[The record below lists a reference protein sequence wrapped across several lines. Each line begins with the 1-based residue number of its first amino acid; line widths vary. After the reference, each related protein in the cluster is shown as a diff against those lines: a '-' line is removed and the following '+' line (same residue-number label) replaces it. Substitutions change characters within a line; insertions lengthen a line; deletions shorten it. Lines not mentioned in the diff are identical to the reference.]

1 MDAAWDDLL
10 RLWVYPT
17 GSTYIEWHEGAPG
30 AGAETY
36 RRAVETCRQLVERS
50 GGNPS
55 YALRL
60 GRASKSMSLC
70 ELAAGLVARW
80 GRSFSTGTK
89 VMDAVLEL
97 TSSEHDD
104 FGLAACGVVFR
115 PEGFRLRHA
124 IRILRTCSLHL
135 EWGHQRYRTPHKVAS
150 ATYHIGLLCAL
161 DGQLEEALE
170 AFSAAMAKY
179 TCTPELAAC
188 FGDSHP
194 RIRNLRRAAAWVA
207 ARLGRP
213 LPPELAFS
221 PGHNSGSESAPQSQS
236 QLQAR
241 AGASRSGRR
250 LTRLAWPPCLD
261 PALWASRGIDSE
273 LQEVFLATY
282 PADAVLQIG
291 AWLAN
296 GPL

>member
-1 MDAAWDDLL
+1 MNFYYDASSSFPFFL
-10 RLWVYPT
+10 
-17 GSTYIEWHEGAPG
+17 
-30 AGAETY
+30 
-36 RRAVETCRQLVERS
+36 TCLHDSKLNIRS
-50 GGNPS
+50 
-55 YALRL
+55 
-60 GRASKSMSLC
+60 
-70 ELAAGLVARW
+70 
-80 GRSFSTGTK
+80 
-89 VMDAVLEL
+89 
-97 TSSEHDD
+97 
-104 FGLAACGVVFR
+104 
-115 PEGFRLRHA
+115 
-124 IRILRTCSLHL
+124 
-135 EWGHQRYRTPHKVAS
+135 
-150 ATYHIGLLCAL
+150 AL

-188 FGDSHP
+188 FGDAHP

-221 PGHNSGSESAPQSQS
+221 PGHNSGSESAPQSQF

-241 AGASRSGRR
+241 AGASGRR
-250 LTRLAWPPCLD
+250 LARLAWRPCLD
-261 PALWASRGIDSE
+261 PDLWASRGIDSE